1 MTTENTST
9 ESVEK
14 PRGRKKSTAPEDGS
28 GTPKK
33 AGDFSQNDN
42 GAPKKSLLADDA
54 ATPPPKKGPGAPS
67 TYSREIA
74 EEICW
79 RLAQGQTLKSICMMN
94 HMPNIT
100 TVFDWEAKHGEFAQ
114 MSARAREH
122 GTHVLA
128 DQCIEIADDPLM
140 DPADKRVRIDTRI
153 RLIGK
158 WNAKRYGDKIEHEV
172 KTDFIPLDEL
182 RRRIEESKA
191 RRASLELEENK
202 LLGTGGEG

>member
-14 PRGRKKSTAPEDGS
+14 RRGRKKSTAPEDGS
-28 GTPKK
+28 DTQKS
-33 AGDFSQNDN
+33 AGISSQNN
-42 GAPKKSLLADDA
+42 EAAPKKSLLSDDA
-54 ATPPPKKGPGAPS
+54 AIPPPKKGPGAPS

-79 RLAQGQTLKSICMMN
+79 RLAQGQTLKSICMLN

-100 TVFDWEAKHGEFAQ
+100 TVFDWEARHGEFAQ

-202 LLGTGGEG
+202 LLTTGGEG

>member
-1 MTTENTST
+1 MTTENTSADGSKT
-9 ESVEK
+9 
-14 PRGRKKSTAPEDGS
+14 PRRRKKRSAPEEGAD
-28 GTPKK
+28 TRKC
-33 AGDFSQNDN
+33 AQDFSQTNEA
-42 GAPKKSLLADDA
+42 APKKSLLSDDTT
-54 ATPPPKKGPGAPS
+54 TPPPKKGPGAPS
-67 TYSREIA
+67 TYSKETA

-79 RLAQGQTLKSICMMN
+79 RLAQGQTLKSICMLN

-114 MSARAREH
+114 LSARAREH

-182 RRRIEESKA
+182 RRRIEESRA
-191 RRASLELEENK
+191 RRETMELEENK
-202 LLGTGGEG
+202 LLTKGEGG

>member
-1 MTTENTST
+1 MTTESTTT
-9 ESVEK
+9 ESEK
-14 PRGRKKSTAPEDGS
+14 KLRGRKKRAAPENGADTENG
-28 GTPKK
+28 
-33 AGDFSQNDN
+33 AENFSKDKNA
-42 GAPKKSLLADDA
+42 APKKSLLSDDK

-67 TYSREIA
+67 TYTKEIA

-79 RLAQGQTLKSICMMN
+79 RLAQGQTLKSICMLN

-100 TVFDWEAKHGEFAQ
+100 TVFDWEARHGEFAQ

-202 LLGTGGEG
+202 LLGTGEGS